1 MKFKYE
7 ISILM
12 LWLIA
17 LATYVLQ
24 HKVSLGFKSI
34 SIVFLFGMI
43 GSVFILRKAVIEAIK
58 KHDLRKKNL

>member
-1 MKFKYE
+1 
-7 ISILM
+7 M